1 VKDNHIVDTTDELKH
16 VLSGYNYLL
25 YPIYEDNRVH
35 PCNQKL
41 SALYLCDNVG
51 WTRCIIPLNHSEQ
64 VNELKLIDVMDSMK
78 DFNLFVYDKKSFLNH
93 APDNG
98 NLFDMQLVFYFTH
111 NEITEPRL
119 FQQQYNKWKTFS
131 KINTLIPLS
140 VLFDQV
146 NKWVWENGLPHTLT
160 EIWSI
165 SKNKE
170 YRNYESILQTL
181 QEIESNGIYHK
192 DNGLEYTQYNPFTTT
207 GRPSNRFGG
216 INYAAM
222 NKTDDTREKYIPR
235 YEGGKFYLY
244 DYSAFHPTIISN
256 YLKIDRPRDKSI
268 HQWLGE
274 QYFNKQTLTPEEYEE
289 SKKLTFYYL
298 YGDMTDVMG
307 IPFYQKTS
315 ELIKSFDSKDKIV
328 TPVFKREILTDG
340 MSKEKVF
347 NYFLQS
353 METEINFVKMKQLNR
368 LLSGKQTKLILYTYD
383 SFLIDYHPNEDIN
396 ILKEIKKILEWG
408 DFTVTISQGNDYKNM
423 EYISYL

>member
-1 VKDNHIVDTTDELKH
+1 MWDNK
-16 VLSGYNYLL
+16 
-25 YPIYEDNRVH
+25 
-35 PCNQKL
+35 
-41 SALYLCDNVG
+41 
-51 WTRCIIPLNHSEQ
+51 
-64 VNELKLIDVMDSMK
+64 
-78 DFNLFVYDKKSFLNH
+78 
-93 APDNG
+93 
-98 NLFDMQLVFYFTH
+98 
-111 NEITEPRL
+111 
-119 FQQQYNKWKTFS
+119 
-131 KINTLIPLS
+131 
-140 VLFDQV
+140 
-146 NKWVWENGLPHTLT
+146 LPHILT

-165 SKNKE
+165 NTNKE
-170 YRNYESILQTL
+170 YQNYESILKTL
-181 QEIESNGIYHK
+181 QQIESNGIYHK
-192 DNGLEYTQYNPFTTT
+192 DNGLEYTQYNPYTTT

-222 NKTDDTREKYIPR
+222 NKSDDTREKYIPR

-256 YLKIDRPRDKSI
+256 YLKIDRPTDKSL

-274 QYFNKQTLTPEEYEE
+274 QHFNKQELTPEEYEE

-298 YGDMTDVMG
+298 YGDMTDVMN

-315 ELIKSFDSKDKIV
+315 ELIKSFEGKDKII
-328 TPVFKREILTDG
+328 TPVFKREILTEG

-353 METEINFVKMKQLNR
+353 METEINYVKMKQLNR
-368 LLSGKQTKLILYTYD
+368 ILSGKQTKLILYTYD

-408 DFTVTISQGNDYKNM
+408 NFTVTISQGNNYKNM